1 MAYQIYLNKKKVR
14 KGMFIA
20 YYRKILICEY
30 ILEPSTYCMSL
41 ILDSHETIPVGDLE
55 HMITSLLSRR
65 ADKGFRV
72 NSMVLCPTLAY
83 SGKKNVCVRTPMFS
97 CFEFHF
103 LQY

>member
-1 MAYQIYLNKKKVR
+1 
-14 KGMFIA
+14 MFIA

-41 ILDSHETIPVGDLE
+41 ILDSHETIPIGDLE

-72 NSMVLCPTLAY
+72 NSKVFMSYLSIFRQEECLCKDA
-83 SGKKNVCVRTPMFS
+83 NVQLLRVPLSAILTIIN
-97 CFEFHF
+97 EYH
-103 LQY
+103 